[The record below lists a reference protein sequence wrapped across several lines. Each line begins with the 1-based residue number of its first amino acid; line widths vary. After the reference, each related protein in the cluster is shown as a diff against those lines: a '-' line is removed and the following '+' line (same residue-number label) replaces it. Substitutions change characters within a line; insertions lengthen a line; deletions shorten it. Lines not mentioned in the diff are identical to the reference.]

1 MKRNVN
7 VKTSLN
13 VVPLNILKPALP
25 VIVRGAA
32 AKFTIKVG
40 GHFSKLAK
48 VIFEFNQGDNK
59 EIDDN
64 KYQFSAFELDE
75 RGIPDWNEYSEQG
88 VWFEPTIENGRI
100 TAINLRASAVFT
112 NLLYENDMQDLMEYN
127 IIVAYKDPTIPTVI
141 KPQPSIL
148 VLGGENTD
156 QEYPICSED
165 LLCSEDLY
173 CNE

>member
-1 MKRNVN
+1 MRRNVN

-13 VVPLNILKPALP
+13 VVPMDILKPALP
-25 VIVRGAA
+25 VIMRGAA
-32 AKFTIKVG
+32 AKFTIKIG

-59 EIDDN
+59 EVDDN
-64 KYQFSAFELDE
+64 KYQFSAFDLDDYGRPE
-75 RGIPDWNEYSEQG
+75 WNEYSEQG
-88 VWFEPTIENGRI
+88 VSFEPTIENGKI
-100 TAINLRASAVFT
+100 TAINLKASALFT
-112 NLLYENDMQDLMEYN
+112 EMLYENDMQDLMQYN
-127 IIVAYKDPTIPTVI
+127 IIVAYKDSTIPTVI

-148 VLGGENTD
+148 VLGSGDTD
-156 QEYPICSED
+156 KEYPICSED